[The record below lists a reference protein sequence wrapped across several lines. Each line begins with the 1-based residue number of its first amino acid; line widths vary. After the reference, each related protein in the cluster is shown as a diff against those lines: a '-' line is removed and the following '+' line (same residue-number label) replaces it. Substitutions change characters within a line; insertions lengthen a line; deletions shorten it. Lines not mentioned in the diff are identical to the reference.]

1 MRILNIFQNIGRSAV
16 YKMITE
22 QGNGFFAW
30 NGKLYESDIVR
41 SCIRPYAKAVGKLLA
56 KHVRNDGKNFSV
68 NPEPYIRFLLEEPN
82 PYMCG
87 QVMQEKVA
95 TQLALNNNAFIL
107 IVRDP
112 NGIPEQLYPI
122 PAAGVE
128 AKHENQEL
136 YLKFYYLNGKTS
148 MFPYSEVIHLRND
161 FNDNDLFGDSPKEA
175 LTQLMDIVSTTDQGI
190 IKAIKNSGVIRWL
203 LKFNSAMRP
212 EDLKSAVQEFVDNY
226 LSISSS
232 TFGAAGV
239 DSKATAERIE
249 PKDYVPNALQMDN
262 TKKRIYAFFNTNE
275 KIVHA
280 NYTEDEWNS
289 YFELVIEP
297 LAGQM
302 SGEYT
307 RKLFSRRER
316 GCGNKIYFDAGN
328 LHCASL
334 STKLALQAM
343 VDRGALTPN
352 EWRETLNLS
361 PVPDG
366 DKPLRRLD
374 TQTVNQIKGLL
385 ADMSLD
391 NINETRAGIMALLEG
406 GEKSGKAN

>member
-1 MRILNIFQNIGRSAV
+1 MWMPKVFRNAGRNAV
-16 YKMITE
+16 YKMVTE

-41 SCIRPYAKAVGKLLA
+41 SCIRPYAKAVGKLIA
-56 KHVRNDGKNFSV
+56 KHVRNDGKTFAV

-82 PYMCG
+82 SYMCG

-112 NGIPEQLYPI
+112 NGVPEQLYPI

-128 AKHENQEL
+128 AKYEEHEL
-136 YLKFYYLNGKTS
+136 YLKFYFLNGNTS
-148 MFPYSEVIHLRND
+148 MFPYSDIIHLRND
-161 FNDNDLFGDSPKEA
+161 FNDNDLFGESPKEA
-175 LTQLMDIVSTTDQGI
+175 LMQLMDIVSTTDQGI

-203 LKFNSAMRP
+203 LKFSSSMRP
-212 EDLKSAVQEFVDNY
+212 EDLKSSVQEFVDNY

-385 ADMSLD
+385 AEMNLD
-391 NINETRAGIMALLEG
+391 NISETKAGITALLEG
-406 GEKSGKAN
+406 R

>member
-1 MRILNIFQNIGRSAV
+1 MRIINFFQNIGKSTV

-41 SCIRPYAKAVGKLLA
+41 SCIRPYAKAVGKLIA
-56 KHVRNDGKNFSV
+56 KHVRNDGKSFSV

-128 AKHENQEL
+128 AKYENQEL

-161 FNDNDLFGDSPKEA
+161 FNDNDLFGDSTKEA
-175 LTQLMDIVSTTDQGI
+175 LEQLMDIVSTTDQGI

-203 LKFNSAMRP
+203 LKFNSSMRP
-212 EDLKSAVQEFVDNY
+212 EDLKSSVQEFVDNY

-232 TFGAAGV
+232 TFGAAGA
-239 DSKATAERIE
+239 DSKA
-249 PKDYVPNALQMDN
+249 
-262 TKKRIYAFFNTNE
+262 
-275 KIVHA
+275 
-280 NYTEDEWNS
+280 
-289 YFELVIEP
+289 
-297 LAGQM
+297 
-302 SGEYT
+302 
-307 RKLFSRRER
+307 
-316 GCGNKIYFDAGN
+316 
-328 LHCASL
+328 
-334 STKLALQAM
+334 
-343 VDRGALTPN
+343 
-352 EWRETLNLS
+352 
-361 PVPDG
+361 
-366 DKPLRRLD
+366 
-374 TQTVNQIKGLL
+374 
-385 ADMSLD
+385 
-391 NINETRAGIMALLEG
+391 IN
-406 GEKSGKAN
+406 